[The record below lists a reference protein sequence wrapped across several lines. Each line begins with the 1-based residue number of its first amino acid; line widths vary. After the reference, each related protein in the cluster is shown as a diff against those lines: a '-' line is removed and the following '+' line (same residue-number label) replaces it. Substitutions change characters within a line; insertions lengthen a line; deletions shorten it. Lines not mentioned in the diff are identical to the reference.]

1 MLSSSLVLPLSSLS
15 TTPPA
20 VTPSLSAPS
29 PMLTSP
35 AMRLESS
42 VLLVLTQGTLVRGRR
57 GLRLRRMRP
66 RPRRNKHKV
75 LHGRGAVGMMLLWN
89 QNKNNVLFFSSTY
102 VQHILREKKIG
113 ENGCV
118 VHFVVFLFYIFF
130 TFFFLSC
137 SKFQGSFFCYS
148 PFLNSGSH
156 YEIGKN
162 LGMAFRNSRACV
174 RTVPLDSN
182 YSCECTRILRVRYGY
197 FKY

>member
-1 MLSSSLVLPLSSLS
+1 VRPLLRPPPRLSSSPVLPLSSLS

-20 VTPSLSAPS
+20 VTPSLSASS
-29 PMLTSP
+29 PMLRSP
-35 AMRLESS
+35 AMRSGSS
-42 VLLVLTQGTLVRGRR
+42 VSLVLTPGTLVRGRR
-57 GLRLRRMRP
+57 GLRLRRMRT

-130 TFFFLSC
+130 TFFFSC
-137 SKFQGSFFCYS
+137 SKFQGSFFCCS
-148 PFLNSGSH
+148 LFLISGSH
-156 YEIGKN
+156 CEIGKN
-162 LGMAFRNSRACV
+162 LWMAFRNSRACV
-174 RTVPLDSN
+174 RTIPLDSN
-182 YSCECTRILRVRYGY
+182 YSCECTSI
-197 FKY
+197 